1 MDDWIKLW
9 DKSKSSSCLMK
20 LEPWIPLRCHL
31 RQTSTSSHW
40 LGTVGRNLA
49 LFRIWFRDYLQGPS
63 ACGKWVAILG
73 FSWERDWDTG
83 QARRHMGYTRV
94 FRSRMEGTSMLQG
107 YSDTT
112 LALELYA
119 RLEEAL
125 LCLQNSDL
133 SIWPI
138 LLLPLPSLHCC
149 LCLMS
154 QTLSRYQL
162 FPENLY
168 LLRFSN
174 PLSSFS
180 ETSLV

>member
-20 LEPWIPLRCHL
+20 LEPWSPLRCCL

-40 LGTVGRNLA
+40 LDTVGRNLA

-63 ACGKWVAILG
+63 AGGKWVAILR

-94 FRSRMEGTSMLQG
+94 FRSKMEGTSMLQG
-107 YSDTT
+107 YSDST

-119 RLEEAL
+119 RRGLVMSTKFRSFHLTNPVA
-125 LCLQNSDL
+125 
-133 SIWPI
+133 P
-138 LLLPLPSLHCC
+138 PPFPSL
-149 LCLMS
+149 
-154 QTLSRYQL
+154 L
-162 FPENLY
+162 FMPHVPNFVWVSA
-168 LLRFSN
+168 FSWESI
-174 PLSSFS
+174 L
-180 ETSLV
+180 TKI